1 MNSKLIKPERE
12 INTITNQIRGKMGR
26 SGAFRQN
33 GLAPAQ
39 LAKLAKLANLAKQKL
54 AAIVAFCR
62 IRGMAIAAW
71 IRKLIDV
78 AIRGASFS
86 ANARTKRSIPTLERP
101 ASPQRLASA
110 DVGKLAVTLVC
121 VCLGLMSVGAV
132 VGVVFLVQIH
142 GLKTDM
148 AQMAHEFAATKVRLN
163 QLEKVARQT
172 EAEAVSNRTAK
183 AQPKQPPLVLSAA
196 DIQIV
201 RQYIKVAP
209 PQPGAQPN
217 MNAWML
223 RSSGRTPQ
231 APFALSR
238 DEIQLIR
245 DFVKVPPPL
254 PGAARNINVGDL
266 LLGIALAPLPEPIME
281 KVPKLRG
288 ARFTVDRNGAIVV
301 VAPGTNR
308 VDVIINPS

>member
-183 AQPKQPPLVLSAA
+183 AQPRQPPLVLSAA

-209 PQPGAQPN
+209 PQAGAQPN
-217 MNAWML
+217 MNV
-223 RSSGRTPQ
+223 GDE
-231 APFALSR
+231 LS
-238 DEIQLIR
+238 EL
-245 DFVKVPPPL
+245 
-254 PGAARNINVGDL
+254 AARPIPGPLAD
-266 LLGIALAPLPEPIME
+266 AL
-281 KVPKLRG
+281 PKLQG
-288 ARFTVDRNGAIVV
+288 TRFSIDQAGAIIIIG
-301 VAPGTNR
+301 AGGNR
-308 VDVIINPS
+308 VDAVIAYR

>member
-1 MNSKLIKPERE
+1 MNSKVIKLERE
-12 INTITNQIRGKMGR
+12 SSTIANQIRGKTGR
-26 SGAFRQN
+26 NGEFRQN

-39 LAKLAKLANLAKQKL
+39 LAKLAKLAKLTKQKL

-86 ANARTKRSIPTLERP
+86 ANARRMRSIPTLERP

-110 DVGKLAVTLVC
+110 EGKLAVILVC

-148 AQMAHEFAATKVRLN
+148 AQMAHELAATKVRLN

-172 EAEAVSNRTAK
+172 EAEAASNLTAK
-183 AQPKQPPLVLSAA
+183 AQPKKPPLVLSAA

-209 PQPGAQPN
+209 PQAGAQPN
-217 MNAWML
+217 MNV
-223 RSSGRTPQ
+223 GDE
-231 APFALSR
+231 LS
-238 DEIQLIR
+238 EL
-245 DFVKVPPPL
+245 
-254 PGAARNINVGDL
+254 AARPIPGPLAD
-266 LLGIALAPLPEPIME
+266 AL
-281 KVPKLRG
+281 PKLQG
-288 ARFTVDRNGAIVV
+288 TKFSIDQAGAIIIIG
-301 VAPGTNR
+301 AGGNR
-308 VDVIINPS
+308 VDAVIAYR